1 MPTVLDDDDAKANGG
16 TFPGSTPKNSRNS
29 LFAIAGRRDLLPLL
43 IQRIEQLSPKAK
55 KILAMYY
62 YENLSLSE
70 IAASFRQSECQID
83 EIRTETVG
91 SLNHFLLSVSVK
103 R

>member
-1 MPTVLDDDDAKANGG
+1 MPTVLDNDDAKANGR
-16 TFPGSTPKNSRNS
+16 TFPELTLKNSRDS

-62 YENLSLSE
+62 YEQLKLSE
-70 IAASFRQSECQID
+70 IAACFRQSECQID
-83 EIRTETVG
+83 EIRKET
-91 SLNHFLLSVSVK
+91 
-103 R
+103 RRIT